1 MVKIVNFVY
10 LITILKNNKDAKNIR
25 IGLRYHGSLSLT
37 DEQPPVAVY
46 PFIFLRLLTLRK
58 TTSCTML
65 LKTLVFDS
73 NTFLIFCVNCF

>member
-10 LITILKNNKDAKNIR
+10 LITILKNNKDEKKNNNKDAKNIR

-46 PFIFLRLLTLRK
+46 PFIFLR
-58 TTSCTML
+58 
-65 LKTLVFDS
+65 
-73 NTFLIFCVNCF
+73 

>member
-10 LITILKNNKDAKNIR
+10 LITILKNNKDAKNAR

-37 DEQPPVAVY
+37 DEQAPVAVY
-46 PFIFLRLLTLRK
+46 PFISLRLLTLRK

-65 LKTLVFDS
+65 LKTLSIWFKYIS
-73 NTFLIFCVNCF
+73 NIPC